1 MIIMEIKKIAM
12 VGLGTMGNQIAMQC
26 ALCGY
31 EVHGYSRRQTTVDKA
46 QAFSDDWFAKRVA
59 KGKMTQE
66 EADEVQGRLTWT
78 NDLEKACT
86 GVDLVLEAVADV
98 IDTKKKV
105 LAQVDAI
112 APEHVIYASNSSYIV
127 SSHFCDAVKHPERV
141 CNLHF
146 FNPALVMK
154 CVEVVK
160 GPHVDPEI
168 IDIMVDFVKSI
179 KKASSL
185 TESSPL

>member
-1 MIIMEIKKIAM
+1 MEIKKIAM

-105 LAQVDAI
+105 LAQVDAQWFE
-112 APEHVIYASNSSYIV
+112 AKAKTPADNTVEMTFDAASL
-127 SSHFCDAVKHPERV
+127 DAMPTAGNITLVVLVAK
-141 CNLHF
+141 
-146 FNPALVMK
+146 PA
-154 CVEVVK
+154 E
-160 GPHVDPEI
+160 
-168 IDIMVDFVKSI
+168 
-179 KKASSL
+179 
-185 TESSPL
+185 